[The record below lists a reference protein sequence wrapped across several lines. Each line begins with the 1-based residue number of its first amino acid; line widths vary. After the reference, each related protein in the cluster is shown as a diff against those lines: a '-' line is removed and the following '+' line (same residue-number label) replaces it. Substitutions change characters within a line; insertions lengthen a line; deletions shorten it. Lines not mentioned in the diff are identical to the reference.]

1 MSFPRLPAYRISGPL
16 SAKLRLVTLLAVTA
30 VLWVHA
36 YNMSSRF
43 VTGENAAE
51 ASGAVASALRTYLPT
66 PYAWLTGGRGGQT
79 AGPSR
84 GRRPGEDPAAAATD
98 LEGEPALAETGGASE
113 PVRRGS

>member
-36 YNMSSRF
+36 NNMSSRF

-51 ASGAVASALRTYLPT
+51 VSPSASSSSSPR
-66 PYAWLTGGRGGQT
+66 
-79 AGPSR
+79 SR
-84 GRRPGEDPAAAATD
+84 C
-98 LEGEPALAETGGASE
+98 
-113 PVRRGS
+113 